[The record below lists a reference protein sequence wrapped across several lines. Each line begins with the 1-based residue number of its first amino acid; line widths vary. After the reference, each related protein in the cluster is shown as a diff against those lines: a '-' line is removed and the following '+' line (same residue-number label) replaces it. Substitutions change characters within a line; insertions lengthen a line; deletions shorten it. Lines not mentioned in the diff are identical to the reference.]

1 MKTHLIL
8 IRGPLG
14 IGKTTI
20 SKILAER
27 ENARYYSID
36 KMLEKAKLDRVDVKQ
51 GCIPLANFLAIQEDI
66 SPKIRE
72 ILNNQSV
79 VIDGNFYHKEQ
90 IDFFEK
96 LFESK
101 LVVVTLT
108 AKLETCIKRDKKRD
122 RPLGKKATEE
132 VYKLVTRFD
141 AGIIVDVE
149 NKSKERVVE
158 LIQGELI

>member
-27 ENARYYSID
+27 INARYYSID
-36 KMLEKAKLDRVDVKQ
+36 KILEKLKLDRVDSKL
-51 GCIPLANFLAIQEDI
+51 GCIPLANFLAVQEDI
-66 SPKIRE
+66 LPEIKQ
-72 ILNNQSV
+72 ILNGQSV

-101 LVVVTLT
+101 LAVVTLK

-122 RPLGKKATEE
+122 KPLGRRATEE
-132 VYKLVTRFD
+132 VFNLVSRFD
-141 AGIIVDVE
+141 AGIIIDAE
-149 NKSKERVVE
+149 SKPKEQIVE
-158 LIQGELI
+158 LIQSELD